1 MRLMSLWLAG
11 LVLVWP
17 IVASA
22 DEAWPPGFVAARDV
36 VPGLVEEIRYFG
48 EDNFVGEPIDGY
60 EAPVCIL
67 TVPAAEAL
75 AGVQERLK
83 PFGLGIK
90 VFDCYRPQQAVDHF
104 VRWAADPDA
113 TEMQERY
120 YPNVPKDELF
130 ERGYIA
136 EQSTHSRGS
145 TVDVTLVDR
154 ETGSELDMGTD
165 FDRFSPRSWPDAAD
179 ATPQQRANR
188 VLLQRLMVE
197 AGFEPY
203 AQEWWHFTLANEPFP
218 ETSFDFPVA
227 HPPRD

>member
-1 MRLMSLWLAG
+1 MRPMSLWLAG
-11 LVLVWP
+11 LVLVLP
-17 IVASA
+17 LVAGAGES
-22 DEAWPPGFVAARDV
+22 WPPGFVVARDV
-36 VPGLVEEIRYFG
+36 VPGLVEGIRYYG
-48 EDNFVGEPIDGY
+48 EDNFVGAPIDGY

-67 TVPAAEAL
+67 TAPAAKAL
-75 AGVQERLK
+75 AGVQERLE
-83 PFGLGIK
+83 PFGLGLK
-90 VFDCYRPQQAVDHF
+90 VFDCYRPQRAVDHF

-113 TEMQERY
+113 TEMQARY
-120 YPNVPKDELF
+120 YPNVPKDVLF

-154 ETGSELDMGTD
+154 ATGEELDMGTG
-165 FDRFSPRSWPDAAD
+165 FDRFSPLSWPDAAD

-188 VLLQRLMVE
+188 LLLRRLMAE

-203 AQEWWHFTLANEPFP
+203 AQEWWHFTLAREPFP
-218 ETSFDFPVA
+218 ETWFDFPVD